1 MPIQPWRA
9 TCIQMPSRV
18 ARTAADR
25 REAWA
30 IISGNIERGLMLIDR
45 SMAAEQPPPRL
56 VLLPEFAFQG
66 PPRGESVDEWIGKA
80 CYSVPGEITV
90 PFQAKAAEL
99 GIYIGG
105 NQFEA
110 DPEWPHRHFNTSWL
124 IDPAGDVILRYRRI
138 HTAQWVS
145 PHDLLDAYLDRYG
158 VDGLFPVA
166 DTELGRIGML
176 ACGEILVPESA
187 RVLMLRGA
195 EVLLHPTNEPYSEAE
210 EAAKIVAAAANM
222 MYVVSANV
230 AGPIGFSD
238 GEPMNDPVRGTPV
251 QGGHSRIVSYKGETL
266 ALDET
271 PAESVAVSSVLDVE
285 ALRAARRDLT
295 MANQI
300 LRTRFEVF
308 RPFYDGTEFWP
319 ANEFL
324 AEPMAHFKATERVAA
339 AAVGNLIRLGVAV
352 PAGGTGAST

>member
-1 MPIQPWRA
+1 MASHLHPDAEP
-9 TCIQMPSRV
+9 V

-30 IISGNIERGLMLIDR
+30 IISGNIERGLMLVDR
-45 SMAAEQPPPRL
+45 SMAASSAAPARPAAGIRVP
-56 VLLPEFAFQG
+56 G
-66 PPRGESVDEWIGKA
+66 PPRGESVDEWISKA
-80 CYSVPGEITV
+80 CYPVPGEITA

-124 IDPAGDVILRYRRI
+124 IDPAGEVILRYRRI

-210 EAAKIVAAAANM
+210 EAAKIVAAAAAM

-238 GEPMNDPVRGTPV
+238 GEPMNDPVRAPRAGRPP
-251 QGGHSRIVSYKGETL
+251 RIVSYKGETL
-266 ALDET
+266 TLDET
-271 PAESVAVSSVLDVE
+271 PAESVAVSSVLDVD
-285 ALRAARRDLT
+285 AARR
-295 MANQI
+295 
-300 LRTRFEVF
+300 
-308 RPFYDGTEFWP
+308 PP
-319 ANEFL
+319 
-324 AEPMAHFKATERVAA
+324 
-339 AAVGNLIRLGVAV
+339 
-352 PAGGTGAST
+352 